1 MSANACFT
9 WSKSLSTALTF
20 LSARICSQVSEKY
33 FPRPLPILLSRVTDL
48 TSSLAKVEG
57 LTQKYAS
64 MAFTHWIASSV
75 SPEKT
80 SGRASLTVLVLVLV
94 DIGFAGGGTG
104 LAGGCDGGT
113 VIEGVKIDV
122 VVVGTTE
129 DAVVTRGVTGGSGL
143 VTGIL
148 GWEPEGGNGVLRLGG
163 EGSDAGLTVY

>member
-1 MSANACFT
+1 
-9 WSKSLSTALTF
+9 
-20 LSARICSQVSEKY
+20 
-33 FPRPLPILLSRVTDL
+33 
-48 TSSLAKVEG
+48 
-57 LTQKYAS
+57 

-80 SGRASLTVLVLVLV
+80 SGRVSLTVLVLVVV

-113 VIEGVKIDV
+113 VIKGVKINV

-129 DAVVTRGVTGGSGL
+129 DVVVTRGVTGGSGL

-148 GWEPEGGNGVLRLGG
+148 GWEPEGGNGVLCLGG
-163 EGSDAGLTVY
+163 EGSDAGLIVY